1 MWATRAPL
9 PLIFCVFFGCV
20 AAFFT
25 IDFFLNN
32 PLVSGQDVLELLAF
46 AGASASLPV
55 ACRYPVSAAGMYLL
69 FAGAFALLDDRLG
82 FITLLAFILAA
93 VIGAVSRIP
102 VTGYIVGVLLLW
114 SAVISLVQ
122 HGDLFHVVTF
132 ALFCLPAAVV
142 GVAFGGLRRRIV
154 QTERVN
160 RELAESSEQVRVRE
174 RESLARDLHDIVAH
188 QLTIISLV
196 SGSKRRS
203 TDVDKLRKSATEVHD
218 LSNEALRDLRK
229 LVSILREP
237 GTDTEVQGVPER
249 SLLDMELYDGLEY
262 LKGRFVGLGFGVV
275 SLIDLDP
282 DVRLSR
288 ATVSSALRILQECCT
303 NVVKYAVPGSE
314 VTIELSSTEEWL
326 TFTVD
331 STMKDQTLG
340 ARRTSPLSSG
350 QGVLG
355 IVERASLLRGYA
367 AAEPVGGRWSVWV
380 MLPVG

>member
-1 MWATRAPL
+1 MWANRAPL
-9 PLIFCVFFGCV
+9 PVIFYVVSGCV
-20 AAFFT
+20 AAFFV
-25 IDFFLNN
+25 IDYVLNN
-32 PLVSGQDVLELLAF
+32 PPGSGQDLLELLAF

-55 ACRYPVSAAGMYLL
+55 ACRYPVTAAAIFMV
-69 FAGAFALLDDRLG
+69 FAGAFALWDDQIG
-82 FITLLAFILAA
+82 FITLVAFILTA

-102 VTGYIVGVLLLW
+102 VTGYIVIALLLW
-114 SAVISLVQ
+114 SAVISLAQ
-122 HGDLFHVVTF
+122 HGDLFYLATF
-132 ALFCLPAAVV
+132 ALFCLPAAFV

-154 QTERVN
+154 HTEQAN
-160 RELAESSEQVRVRE
+160 RELAENSERVRVRE

-203 TDVDKLRKSATEVHD
+203 TDAEKLRESAAEVHD

-237 GTDTEVQGVPER
+237 GTDTAVQGVPER

-262 LKGRFVGLGFGVV
+262 LKGRFSALGFGVE
-275 SLIDLDP
+275 SLIDIDP

-303 NVVKYAVPGSE
+303 NVAKYAVPGSE
-314 VTIELSSTEEWL
+314 VTIELSSTQEWL

-331 STMKDQTLG
+331 STMKEQPRG